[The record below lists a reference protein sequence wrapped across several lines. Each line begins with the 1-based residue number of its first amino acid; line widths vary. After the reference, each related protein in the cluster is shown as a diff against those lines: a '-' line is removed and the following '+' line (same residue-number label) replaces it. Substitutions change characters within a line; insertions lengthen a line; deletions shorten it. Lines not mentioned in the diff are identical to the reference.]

1 MVKSIQEDAKRETT
15 HVYSLSLLVS
25 SNELVKQQD
34 ESRRD
39 DGCMYNVQ
47 SIVISDLI
55 ASVVFQ
61 KSASVV
67 QVSLVQRAVLCQ

>member
-39 DGCMYNVQ
+39 DGCMCNVQ